1 MRETTPRMNLEQP
14 GSPLSTGYVNPI
26 WLRIE
31 KDSNLGIYYRQCH
44 AYRVGDNNTLDLL
57 TVENNRLV
65 ITTAFNDVRF
75 VEEVSYVPS
84 EPTPETPPAAPV
96 APEDEVS

>member
-1 MRETTPRMNLEQP
+1 MNLEQP
-14 GSPLSTGYVNPI
+14 GGPLSTGYVSPI

-44 AYRVGDNNTLDLL
+44 YYKVGENNMLDLYV
-57 TVENNRLV
+57 VENGRLV
-65 ITTAFNDVRF
+65 ATASFNDIRF

-84 EPTPETPPAAPV
+84 EPSPETPPTTTIA
-96 APEDEVS
+96 EDDIPL